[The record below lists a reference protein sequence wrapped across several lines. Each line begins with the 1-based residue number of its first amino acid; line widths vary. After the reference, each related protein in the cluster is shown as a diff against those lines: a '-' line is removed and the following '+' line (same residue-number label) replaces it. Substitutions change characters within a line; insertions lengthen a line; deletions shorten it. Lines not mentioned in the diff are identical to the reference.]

1 MQSIQES
8 QTEVIWIGK
17 QDPLPNTCCV
27 CGLYTDNRVTV
38 KHVDIVTKRG
48 GSGESWG
55 TVVLALVIHVAL
67 GPVGWL
73 LSALM
78 DGDDPEATKL
88 VKQKSKIKIP
98 QCALCYG
105 MKPPEA
111 LESNAD
117 SLSFQ
122 VHPRFKQR
130 LEELR
135 QEIENQ
141 E

>member
-1 MQSIQES
+1 MSIQEFS
-8 QTEVIWIGK
+8 SEVVWIRK
-17 QDPLPNTCCV
+17 YDPLPNTCCD

-38 KHVDIVTKRG
+38 KHVEIISQPGK
-48 GSGESWG
+48 SGDG
-55 TVVLALVIHVAL
+55 CGPVLLAMVIHVAL

-78 DGDDPEATKL
+78 HGDEPGTTKL

-98 QCALCYG
+98 QCQLCNG
-105 MKPPEA
+105 MQPPQVV
-111 LESNAD
+111 ESRVH
-117 SLSFQ
+117 SFSFE

-130 LEELR
+130 FEELK
-135 QEIENQ
+135 QEAENQ

>member
-1 MQSIQES
+1 MRSFQDIPS
-8 QTEVIWIGK
+8 EVVWIRK
-17 QDPLPNTCCV
+17 FDPLPNTCCD

-38 KHVDIVTKRG
+38 KHVDIISQQG
-48 GSGESWG
+48 NASDGCGP
-55 TVVLALVIHVAL
+55 VLLAMVIHVAL

-78 DGDDPEATKL
+78 HSDEPGATKL

-98 QCALCYG
+98 QCTLCYG
-105 MKPPEA
+105 MRPPEVHD
-111 LESNAD
+111 SKIH

-130 LEELR
+130 FEELK
-135 QEIENQ
+135 QEAENQ